1 MLAAER
7 ILRTFQEHDVE
18 YVLIGAFAATIH
30 GSVLR
35 TEDVDACPSASP
47 SNLRKLASALTAL
60 EAKELDPH
68 EGELVER
75 EWDAS
80 MLAGDVTWLLA
91 TPFGRVDLVF
101 EPAGTTGY
109 EDLAR
114 GAVEVDISGVRARV
128 ASLRDVIRSKE
139 ALNRPRDREQ
149 LPTLRKLL
157 DLSGGE

>member
-7 ILRTFQEHDVE
+7 ILRTLEERDVN

-35 TEDVDACPSASP
+35 TEDIDLCPARTTV
-47 SNLRKLASALTAL
+47 NLQRLAAALTAL
-60 EAKELDPH
+60 EAKEVDPH
-68 EGELVER
+68 KGELIER
-75 EWDAS
+75 TWDET

-91 TPFGRVDLVF
+91 TPFGRLDLVF
-101 EPAGTTGY
+101 EPAGTAGY
-109 EDLAR
+109 EDLTR
-114 GAVEVDISGVRARV
+114 DAVDVEIGGVRVRV

-139 ALNRPRDREQ
+139 ALNRARDREQ

-157 DLSGGE
+157 DLSEGE